1 MDGVVVLLSVVEES
15 SYRRRGGAASR
26 ARAAAGGGRWG
37 WRRAGTGSG
46 PGAVRQPGDLRPG
59 GGPPNLEDTQGIH
72 HHLLGVRVV
81 RSGHRGSKKSSSQC
95 MQHQV
100 TMTLHQVTLALLA
113 TKTRGGKAKLAEAR
127 GEPQGPSLGPIMLH
141 I

>member
-1 MDGVVVLLSVVEES
+1 MDGVVVSLSVVEES

-26 ARAAAGGGRWG
+26 ARAAAGGGGWG

-81 RSGHRGSKKSSSQC
+81 RSGHRGSKKSSSHC

-100 TMTLHQVTLALLA
+100 TMTLHHVTLALLGA
-113 TKTRGGKAKLAEAR
+113 SNQNSRGKSQA
-127 GEPQGPSLGPIMLH
+127 S
-141 I
+141 